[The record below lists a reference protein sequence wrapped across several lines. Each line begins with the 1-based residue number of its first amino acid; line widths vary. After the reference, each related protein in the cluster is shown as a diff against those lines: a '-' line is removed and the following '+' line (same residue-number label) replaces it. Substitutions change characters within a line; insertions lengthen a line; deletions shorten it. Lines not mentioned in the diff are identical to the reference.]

1 MGRIVGFGAERIK
14 LPLTASREEVIE
26 QRMGMLARCLNMRTT
41 VAFIGAGCSR
51 PFGYPDWN
59 GFARDA
65 VTNMYSVLASRTE
78 TKYTALAQRFAQI
91 VARASGPPPPSSD
104 DLLAALGYCQKISRE
119 LAEDGGGDPYQ
130 EFLKKTFNGKSIHR
144 PIDDEVNPYIAL
156 LKLPIY
162 RIITTN
168 YDQEIEETLGS
179 KSSPEER
186 KRYGLDGGSDSA
198 SRLSFTQTGDY
209 INQLCEFPFE
219 RREKPA
225 MVFHCHGRHDEPD
238 SLVATERDYQRWY
251 LRNDAVGKAFRQN
264 INLLF
269 GSNSI
274 FFVGFSMRD
283 GDLLHALRILNADEP
298 SNRRGRSRS
307 LFALLESGDAL
318 TDLNRDEL
326 LLDRYNV
333 HVIPYDS
340 PAGAASGTA
349 TTEDWGRALYRKLTE
364 IHKRS
369 LVIREQFFQKP
380 ILRKVVVPRHPPDPY
395 LHYAIQ
401 RRKDDDLAPERKAS
415 DVERLTELFDEKG
428 ENKSIVVVLGY
439 GGSGKSWRV
448 LDFINHIRRNPSY
461 FGFEGI
467 FFWSS
472 YYADDWLTGVDRA
485 LAYFESEPTTR
496 KTRPQ
501 RFADCLKNRYLIVFD
516 GFERL
521 LRDDGSGTDG
531 TPASRAVVQLL
542 DAARNG
548 NSKVILT
555 TRLMPDIL
563 KDDERVGRFGLRRT
577 TTEELEKGHVFS
589 SLVGEG
595 KLTSDDLSTICSL
608 CDGHNY
614 ALALAAAYLNGGGDT
629 AIQQRMK
636 KLRQKLSDVSPAH
649 RLTMM
654 IRIAVRDVRNRVG
667 ESPAA
672 LLERIAIFMSPI
684 TEAMLKVSAGEAPSQ
699 RELDALLDA
708 RLLFTVSADPASPDA
723 PSGYTVHPTVRN
735 VMFQHT
741 ASDDRDSV
749 PNFTLPGFTS
759 GSTPVHPGSSQSIK
773 QVQSVFKAMY
783 TAAEEALDDGD
794 SELACHLCRGAFGV
808 IRSRMEVNS
817 VPRWTT
823 YDDYLDTYEIPLANL
838 VKRVAPSMWDYMDRS
853 HLPKKESRDGPLFAD
868 ELAWLWNDIALTFYA
883 QGSLA
888 DALAVFELG
897 YEIDRVTDSY
907 EDGGQY
913 LVQSRLHMAA
923 AFLENGRLDTA
934 SEYLAD
940 TEKSNRSFRDDE
952 YAGRISG
959 YKALLAHLRGNV
971 DEADSLYEAAEE
983 TLRRQG
989 RNLRGRSI
997 FAQHHADLKVAIGDF
1012 DAAASLIRTSR
1023 ALAEEGKHADL
1034 VAYVRNS
1041 EGHLLWRLERYREA
1055 QLLYDASLAQARKT
1069 GIRRLE
1075 ADVLCKLARLAFSL
1089 GDWENARSRAVASLM
1104 IANELWL
1111 GLRCSHALVILG
1123 KAMIELLNPKLGRA
1137 YLRNALVM
1145 ARKQGYLLKAQEA
1158 EKELRAL
1165 GEKTDDL

>member
-1 MGRIVGFGAERIK
+1 MSRIVGFGAERIK
-14 LPLTASREEVIE
+14 LPPTSSREEVIE

-41 VAFIGAGCSR
+41 VAFVGAGCSR

-65 VTNMYSVLASRTE
+65 VANMYAVLASRTE
-78 TKYTALAQRFAQI
+78 TKYTAVAARFAQM
-91 VARASGPPPPSSD
+91 VARANGTQPPSSD

-119 LAEDGGGDPYQ
+119 LAEDGCGDPYE
-130 EFLKKTFNGKSIHR
+130 EFLKKTFNGTSIHR
-144 PIDDEVNPYIAL
+144 PIDDDLNPYVAL
-156 LKLPIY
+156 LELPIY

-168 YDQEIEETLGS
+168 YDQEIEEALGS
-179 KSSPEER
+179 TSSPEER
-186 KRYGLDGGSDSA
+186 KRYGLDGGGDKA
-198 SRLSFTQTGDY
+198 KRLSFTQTEDY
-209 INQLCEFPFE
+209 INQLSEFPFE

-251 LRNDAVGKAFRQN
+251 LRNDAEGRAFRQN

-269 GSNSI
+269 GSNPI
-274 FFVGFSMRD
+274 FFIGFSMRD

-298 SNRRGRSRS
+298 SNRRSPSRS
-307 LFALLESGDAL
+307 LFALLESGDPL
-318 TDLNRDEL
+318 SDLARDES

-340 PAGAASGTA
+340 PPGAARGTA
-349 TTEDWGRALYRKLTE
+349 TTEEWGRALCRKLTE
-364 IHKRS
+364 IHRRS
-369 LVIREQFFQKP
+369 LEIREQFFQKP
-380 ILRKVVVPRHPPDPY
+380 ILRKVVVPTHPPAPY

-401 RRKDDDLAPERKAS
+401 RPTDNDLAPERKAS
-415 DVERLTELFDEKG
+415 DIDRLTELFGRK

-448 LDFINHIRRNPSY
+448 LDFIDHVRRNPSH

-485 LAYFESEPTTR
+485 LVYFGSEPTAR

-501 RFADCLKNRYLIVFD
+501 RFADCLKRNYLIVFD

-521 LRDDGSGTDG
+521 LRDNGSGTEG

-563 KDDERVGRFGLRRT
+563 KDDDRVGRFALRRT
-577 TTEELEKGHVFS
+577 TTEELEKGHVFG
-589 SLVGEG
+589 SLVGQS
-595 KLTSDDLSTICSL
+595 KLSSDDLSTICSL
-608 CDGHNY
+608 CDGHSY
-614 ALALAAAYLNGGGDT
+614 ALALAAAYLNGGGGA
-629 AIQQRMK
+629 AIPERMK

-649 RLTMM
+649 RLTTM
-654 IRIAVRDVRNRVG
+654 IRIAVRDVRELVG
-667 ESPAA
+667 ESPEA

-684 TEAMLKVSAGEAPSQ
+684 TEEMLKVSAGEAPSQ
-699 RELDALLDA
+699 REIEALLDA
-708 RLLFTVSADPASPDA
+708 RLLFRVSADPDTADA
-723 PSGYTVHPTVRN
+723 PGGYTVHPTVRS

-741 ASDDRDSV
+741 ASDDRDSI

-759 GSTPVHPGSSQSIK
+759 GSTPVHPGSRESVK
-773 QVQSVFKAMY
+773 QVKRVFKAMY
-783 TAAEEALDDGD
+783 TAAEKALDEGNPD
-794 SELACHLCRGAFGV
+794 LARHLCRGAFGV

-853 HLPKKESRDGPLFAD
+853 HLPTKERNDGPLFAD
-868 ELAWLWNDIALTFYA
+868 ELAWLWNDIALAFYA
-883 QGSLA
+883 QGSMA
-888 DALAVFELG
+888 DAHAVFELG

-923 AFLENGRLDTA
+923 AFLETGRLDTA

-940 TEKSNRSFRDDE
+940 TEKSNRSFRDEE
-952 YAGRISG
+952 YAGRIAG
-959 YKALLAHLRGNV
+959 YKALLAHLRGNF
-971 DEADSLYEAAEE
+971 DEAGSLYEAAEE
-983 TLRRQG
+983 ILRRQG

-997 FAQHHADLKVAIGDF
+997 FAQHHADLKVAIGDL

-1034 VAYVRNS
+1034 VAYARNS
-1041 EGHLLWRLERYREA
+1041 EGHLLWKLEKYREA
-1055 QLLYDASLAQARKT
+1055 QLQYDASLAQARKT

-1075 ADVLCKLARLAFSL
+1075 ADVLCELARLAFSL

-1111 GLRCSHALVILG
+1111 GLRCTHALVILG
-1123 KAMIELLNPKLGRA
+1123 KAMIEMQNPKLGRA
-1137 YLRNALVM
+1137 YLHHALFL
-1145 ARKQGYLLKAQEA
+1145 ARKQGYLLRAQEA
-1158 EKELRAL
+1158 ERELRAL
-1165 GEKTDDL
+1165 GEKIDDS